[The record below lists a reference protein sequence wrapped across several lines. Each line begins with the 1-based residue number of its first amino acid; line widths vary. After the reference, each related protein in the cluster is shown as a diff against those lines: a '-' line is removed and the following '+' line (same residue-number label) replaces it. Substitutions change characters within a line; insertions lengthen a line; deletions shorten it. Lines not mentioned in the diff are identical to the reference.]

1 MPDNSQQRSNLFT
14 IKLSDFYAP
23 YYPQYLFNIASQI
36 ILPNHDALLYNAFDL
51 KTGDNAFLFVPFKL
65 IPDQT
70 GIVEFCGKKN
80 TSLGRYWILFNANSI
95 P

>member
-1 MPDNSQQRSNLFT
+1 
-14 IKLSDFYAP
+14 LSDFYAP

-65 IPDQT
+65 IPDQP
-70 GIVEFCGKKN
+70 GMVEFSEKRTPPWEG
-80 TSLGRYWILFNANSI
+80 TGSFSALILFSDRFRRSQVI
-95 P
+95 TE